1 MEIVSEQQRTSEETN
16 QKKPDAEIFL
26 QQTQHQSQRKLILSS
41 VFCQFLLGV
50 RRDAL
55 AGSNPYE
62 MLARRC
68 EGT

>member
-1 MEIVSEQQRTSEETN
+1 M
-16 QKKPDAEIFL
+16 
-26 QQTQHQSQRKLILSS
+26 ILSS

>member
-26 QQTQHQSQRKLILSS
+26 QQTQHQSQRKMILSS

-50 RRDAL
+50 RRGRIGL
-55 AGSNPYE
+55 GQP
-62 MLARRC
+62 L
-68 EGT
+68 